1 MSSIR
6 NVGWHVSVGVVA
18 DHGGMPLAARNKR
31 KEKPKSS
38 KLNATQ
44 KTTGVHRLP
53 SFDLRNPP
61 HSVCYRV

>member
-31 KEKPKSS
+31 KQKQKSN

-44 KTTGVHRLP
+44 KPCVFIVILSSISEIHLHR
-53 SFDLRNPP
+53 
-61 HSVCYRV
+61 VCYRV